1 MQALSRCAELLQSQ
15 HGHVRAQVRAADA
28 DVHHIGDGLMSTH
41 RVGIGQH
48 GIQRGVH
55 LGQLVCNVWPVA
67 GQRQAPGAA
76 QQRVQHGAAFGA
88 VDGLAAKHGVAV
100 PGESTG
106 TGHVQQQRFG
116 GGVPQVLGKVRKHL
130 GRMLAEVL
138 KALRIAGKGLPQ
150 VQTAAICGERGLQLR
165 PLRSLVATEGGHG
178 GFRMW
183 GGENRR
189 DSNLITQFI

>member
-1 MQALSRCAELLQSQ
+1 MTQTFAPANPRPTQLADESVAL
-15 HGHVRAQVRAADA
+15 
-28 DVHHIGDGLMSTH
+28 
-41 RVGIGQH
+41 
-48 GIQRGVH
+48 
-55 LGQLVCNVWPVA
+55 
-67 GQRQAPGAA
+67 
-76 QQRVQHGAAFGA
+76 
-88 VDGLAAKHGVAV
+88 
-100 PGESTG
+100 
-106 TGHVQQQRFG
+106 
-116 GGVPQVLGKVRKHL
+116 VRKWL
-130 GRMLAEVL
+130 ATPPSEGAKKGSQSAALLAEVL